1 MQFMHRQE
9 MRNES
14 ENYLFT
20 FVYIL
25 SFNKKEIEKEEMKK
39 SLQEGIFWLSII
51 TRIVCQ
57 GIKSRLS

>member
-25 SFNKKEIEKEEMKK
+25 SFNKKKIEKEEMKK
-39 SLQEGIFWLSII
+39 SLQEEIFWLSII
-51 TRIVCQ
+51 T
-57 GIKSRLS
+57 